1 MINVN
6 RLCMQCMKERGENE
20 ICPFCGYHEDGLQI
34 APYLA
39 VKTWL
44 MDRYLVGKMMTCD
57 GEGVTYIGWDNV
69 LQSAV
74 LVREYLPGGLC
85 QRVDGVTVRPMPE
98 SAEDYARC
106 LTSFL
111 EVNRSLARMRDLSAL
126 FPIYDIFELN
136 GTAYAIAE
144 YTESITMREFL
155 HRNGDRLTFDQTRTL
170 LMPAASTLESLH
182 SAGVVHGGISP
193 ETMYIG
199 RDGKVRFSG
208 FAGRELRSSRGSLN
222 AGLFAGYAAIE
233 QYGFDGRIGP
243 HTDVYALAGVFYRV
257 ISGKDPAEAKARMN
271 QDTVLP
277 ASLPADQVPAYAVEA
292 LINALQIMPDNRTAS
307 VERFRAEFSAAP
319 AVSKKTVVAPV
330 VIPEPIEPEVDED
343 DYDEYDLD
351 DRVTQKK
358 SKTWLY
364 LLIAM
369 LITFI
374 ILGGLFL
381 FLDWQL
387 GLVGIFGD
395 KEAGVS
401 SIVEES
407 EPTVSYIGGP
417 VNSDPAQLV
426 KEVPNYVGKQYPACA
441 SLEGSS
447 FEVNPVN
454 VHRVYSDTVAQDT
467 VITQYPAAGTEVAV
481 PAQVVLIVSM
491 GSNKPQA
498 VTPEVL
504 IGQTYG
510 TALATLLDAG
520 YEWENIYVDFS
531 DKSQNF
537 DHIVAT
543 ANINDK
549 TVTLSLTA
557 PAETPDPFAPDA
569 Y

>member
-1 MINVN
+1 MLTAVGIV
-6 RLCMQCMKERGENE
+6 GSDAAD
-20 ICPFCGYHEDGLQI
+20 P
-34 APYLA
+34 LA
-39 VKTWL
+39 
-44 MDRYLVGKMMTCD
+44 
-57 GEGVTYIGWDNV
+57 
-69 LQSAV
+69 
-74 LVREYLPGGLC
+74 
-85 QRVDGVTVRPMPE
+85 
-98 SAEDYARC
+98 
-106 LTSFL
+106 
-111 EVNRSLARMRDLSAL
+111 
-126 FPIYDIFELN
+126 
-136 GTAYAIAE
+136 
-144 YTESITMREFL
+144 
-155 HRNGDRLTFDQTRTL
+155 
-170 LMPAASTLESLH
+170 
-182 SAGVVHGGISP
+182 
-193 ETMYIG
+193 
-199 RDGKVRFSG
+199 
-208 FAGRELRSSRGSLN
+208 
-222 AGLFAGYAAIE
+222 
-233 QYGFDGRIGP
+233 
-243 HTDVYALAGVFYRV
+243 
-257 ISGKDPAEAKARMN
+257 PAEH
-271 QDTVLP
+271 TVIDVG
-277 ASLPADQVPAYAVEA
+277 AVSLPTPEGGVIVVD
-292 LINALQIMPDNRTAS
+292 LQGIHA
-307 VERFRAEFSAAP
+307 
-319 AVSKKTVVAPV
+319 V
-330 VIPEPIEPEVDED
+330 VICDVCHVLHGPG
-343 DYDEYDLD
+343 
-351 DRVTQKK
+351 RV
-358 SKTWLY
+358 
-364 LLIAM
+364 
-369 LITFI
+369 
-374 ILGGLFL
+374 
-381 FLDWQL
+381 
-387 GLVGIFGD
+387 VVGD

-491 GSNKPQA
+491 GSNKPKA